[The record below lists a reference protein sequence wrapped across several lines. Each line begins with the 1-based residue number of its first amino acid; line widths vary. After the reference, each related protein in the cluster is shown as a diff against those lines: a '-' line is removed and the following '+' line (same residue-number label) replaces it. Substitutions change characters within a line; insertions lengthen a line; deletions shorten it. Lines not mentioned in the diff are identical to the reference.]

1 MINTTKRLQRRIFEG
16 VHFFNGNTDL
26 SAYSFDGRDELLR
39 RFRDFICRL
48 TAARQGSAGSDS
60 DAAGFN
66 PFTGIVD
73 VNSTGRHERCL
84 RQGAMD
90 GFNGLHAY
98 HFPREDL
105 DDVCAAFKGCY
116 DIFQGRRPRHDGY
129 AVAVAQLDC
138 FDVECRRYDEFCSFE
153 DSNAGRDGVK
163 NRAGTD
169 DDVGIVGIFLA
180 SSRMAS

>member
-1 MINTTKRLQRRIFEG
+1 M
-16 VHFFNGNTDL
+16 FNRNTDL
-26 SAYSFDGRDELLR
+26 SAYSFDGSDELLR

-116 DIFQGRRPRHDGY
+116 DVFQGRRPRHDGY

-153 DSNAGRDGVK
+153 DSNAAVTASRTVPAPMTTSGLS
-163 NRAGTD
+163 AY
-169 DDVGIVGIFLA
+169 FLA